1 MLQPARRQN
10 RVKMQLH
17 SSSHA
22 SLADVNGPY
31 HPDARPVLQRMAL
44 ERTRLSSS
52 FATSIWKSSLDNLRG
67 GASTDQEHDVLPT
80 LPGCLKKIL
89 YGTGGVAFVLLVPE
103 ILTSWCGGLI
113 ADPATRRIGMI
124 IHIAVIAFAFVSFS
138 LDQWDSYVKAHRK
151 IGLVPG
157 CQRVAVGAF
166 PNTNIGSTSSRPG
179 DRVFYS
185 WSSPWRRPQRR
196 ASPCLF
202 RPGEC
207 LLCRPRSAFTLPP
220 YRIRHRL
227 PMLWTR
233 HAATHI
239 RLLDVVVRIE
249 TPLLVE

>member
-1 MLQPARRQN
+1 MQPWVLVAMIYSSATATEPPQQPMLQPARRQN

-89 YGTGGVAFVLLVPE
+89 YGTGGVAFVL
-103 ILTSWCGGLI
+103 TSWCGGLI

-157 CQRVAVGAF
+157 C
-166 PNTNIGSTSSRPG
+166 
-179 DRVFYS
+179 
-185 WSSPWRRPQRR
+185 
-196 ASPCLF
+196 
-202 RPGEC
+202 
-207 LLCRPRSAFTLPP
+207 
-220 YRIRHRL
+220 
-227 PMLWTR
+227 
-233 HAATHI
+233 
-239 RLLDVVVRIE
+239 
-249 TPLLVE
+249 